1 MRQFLLSIIAVTLL
15 YGATPARAQDEKAQF
30 LQWPNQLQDEV
41 LKMYQA
47 GFSGQIHLYVKDLST
62 GVRYTHNAATPTYI
76 ASVVKILFMVELFD
90 QVERGE
96 LSLDDYVEFTSEDV
110 RSGSPLFNYLPI
122 GARLPVRVLAEAM
135 IQQSD
140 NAASDLIAN
149 QVGLERINAGYKA
162 RGYHGIGQITR
173 LLDVRHLVFGQLD
186 SRIKTFTPR
195 QFRSIDFSKG
205 GEAKAKKIRE
215 YLGGGASNIT
225 SRSIDRAYRDYYKTG
240 YNSATM
246 ESVGQLL
253 EDLYLGNVVSS
264 TASKSMIEILK
275 GTQTGAGRISAYLP
289 PTTPIAHKTGTQYR
303 RTCDVGI
310 VETPNKKAFVFSAC
324 IKGSKGVKRDEVI
337 ARLAYSAYN
346 LLSNTE
352 AEMPKAANNA
362 SKKKRKKRRRGRRRK
377 AKL

>member
-1 MRQFLLSIIAVTLL
+1 MRQFLLILIAIATV
-15 YGATPARAQDEKAQF
+15 YGSAPAKAQDQKAQF
-30 LQWPNQLQDEV
+30 PQWPNQLQDEV
-41 LKMYQA
+41 LNMYQA
-47 GFSGQIHLYVKDLST
+47 GFSGQIHLFVKDLTT

-90 QVERGE
+90 QVERGK

-140 NAASDLIAN
+140 NAASDLVAN
-149 QVGLERINAGYKA
+149 LVGLDKINSGYKA
-162 RGYHGIGQITR
+162 RGYKGVGQITR

-186 SRIKTFTPR
+186 PRITTFTPR

-205 GEAKAKKIRE
+205 GEAKAKKIKE
-215 YLGGGASNIT
+215 YLGSGTSNIT
-225 SRSIDRAYRDYYKTG
+225 PRNIDRAYRNYYKTG

-246 ESVGQLL
+246 ETVGQLL
-253 EDLYLGNVVSS
+253 EDLYLGHVVSS
-264 TASKSMIEILK
+264 TASQAMIDILK

-289 PTTPIAHKTGTQYR
+289 PNTPIAHKTGTQYR
-303 RTCDVGI
+303 RTCDVGV
-310 VETPNKKAFVFSAC
+310 VETPNKKAFVFAAC
-324 IKGSKGVKRDEVI
+324 IKGSKGLKRDEVI

-346 LLSNTE
+346 LLSTDE
-352 AEMPKAANNA
+352 ATA
-362 SKKKRKKRRRGRRRK
+362 SKFESAPSNKKKRKKRRRRRK

>member
-1 MRQFLLSIIAVTLL
+1 MAAILLCGVSS
-15 YGATPARAQDEKAQF
+15 ARAENEKAQF
-30 LQWPNQLQDEV
+30 ASWPGQLQDEV

-62 GVRYTHNAATPTYI
+62 GIRYTHNAATPTYI

-96 LSLDDYVEFTSEDV
+96 ISLDDYVEFTSEDV

-122 GARLPVRVLAEAM
+122 GARLPVRVLVESM

-140 NAASDLIAN
+140 NAASDLVAN
-149 QVGLERINAGYKA
+149 LIGLERINTGYKA

-186 SRIKTFTPR
+186 SRITAFTPR

-215 YLGGGASNIT
+215 YLGSGGSKIT
-225 SRSIDRAYRDYYKTG
+225 SRSIDRAYRSYYKMG

-253 EDLYLGNVVSS
+253 EDLYSGNVVSS
-264 TASKSMIEILK
+264 TASQMMIDILK
-275 GTQTGAGRISAYLP
+275 GTQTGTGRISAYLP

-310 VETPNKKAFVFSAC
+310 IETPNKKSFVFSAC

-337 ARLAYSAYN
+337 ARLAYTAFN
-346 LLSNTE
+346 LLSQNE
-352 AEMPKAANNA
+352 ATLSKAENNGT
-362 SKKKRKKRRRGRRRK
+362 KKKRKKRRRGRRRK